1 MLGSWTVRLV
11 EHVPGVRFRDETV
24 SGPMRRFDH
33 THAFEA
39 ARRGTWVIDEIDYHV
54 GPDGP
59 LGVAV
64 DAAAGL
70 AMRAI
75 FVMRGGPPAPDPARL
90 IRSSHQR
97 RGTPTSA
104 ARRATHRVGTASA
117 AAAKAS
123 QPQPRHTATASQEC
137 ADGEAQDE
145 VPERRGTAASAAGSA
160 RRAPRFGVP
169 DCCTSEAR

>member
-1 MLGSWTVRLV
+1 MPRIRRRSWVSAPVDEVFAFFDQPRNLARLSPPPATIVVDRVEPDPPRVGSEFTFRYGIGPWMLGSWTVRLV
-11 EHVPGVRFRDETV
+11 EHVPGVRFRDETL

-75 FVMRGGPPAPDPARL
+75 FVMRAAL
-90 IRSSHQR
+90 QR
-97 RGTPTSA
+97 RIL
-104 ARRATHRVGTASA
+104 
-117 AAAKAS
+117 
-123 QPQPRHTATASQEC
+123 
-137 ADGEAQDE
+137 
-145 VPERRGTAASAAGSA
+145 RG
-160 RRAPRFGVP
+160 
-169 DCCTSEAR
+169 

>member
-1 MLGSWTVRLV
+1 MPRIRSRAWVAAPVDEVFAFFDQPRNLARLSPPPATIIVDRVEPDPPQQGSEFTFRYGIGPWMLGSWTVRLV

-54 GPDGP
+54 GPDGV

-75 FVMRGGPPAPDPARL
+75 FVMRAVLG
-90 IRSSHQR
+90 R
-97 RGTPTSA
+97 RIL
-104 ARRATHRVGTASA
+104 
-117 AAAKAS
+117 
-123 QPQPRHTATASQEC
+123 
-137 ADGEAQDE
+137 
-145 VPERRGTAASAAGSA
+145 RG
-160 RRAPRFGVP
+160 
-169 DCCTSEAR
+169 